1 MDRPG
6 VAILLVGVAF
16 GLFAGTAY
24 AVARRAWVDYRKTRA
39 TLPGLRKTAWT
50 VTRIA
55 TSRGGIVLL
64 ICLAAVG
71 WAAVGGQR

>member
-6 VAILLVGVAF
+6 VAFLLVGVAF
-16 GLFAGTAY
+16 GLFVGTAY

-71 WAAVGGQR
+71 WAAVGRQR